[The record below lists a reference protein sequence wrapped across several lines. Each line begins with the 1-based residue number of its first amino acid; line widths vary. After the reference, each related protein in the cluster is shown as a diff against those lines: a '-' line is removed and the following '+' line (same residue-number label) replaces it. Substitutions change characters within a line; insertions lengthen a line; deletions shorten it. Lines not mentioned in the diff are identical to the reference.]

1 MTKKQDYS
9 NIFLIFALALLCI
22 SIFGSYLFKSIMTY
36 FEVDFQSFLRELLNK
51 HFFESCLAEN
61 AGHMNHKEL
70 YQYCNRENKTYY
82 YLSFNTS
89 FISLFT
95 QIVRYNLTSVA
106 FFNNIVD
113 TGKNILLFLSG
124 ICLVIYQTIKRKKES
139 TILILLLSMF
149 IFISIFK
156 ILLLSTSL
164 LAIVSSAIAYMCKFY
179 DTAIFEYI
187 YNANQLLVSFANFS
201 HLLIGIIITCILVGK
216 SDIYKWLKVT
226 ILMIVFLLIVPLIVI
241 TFLATIDNLINYLVS
256 VDSLYI
262 GSQYVLNF
270 GAFKFLWKFI
280 SSNIPKEMLFGRIDI
295 RIQNGEYWQNYLV
308 NLIYILPDLS
318 RLIYCLLCIFGII
331 YTSINVY
338 RKNEKIR
345 KLFLISCI
353 IILLGLFAIILLIS
367 IFSLIRL
374 IIAINI

>member
-9 NIFLIFALALLCI
+9 NIFLILALALLCI

-51 HFFESCLAEN
+51 HFIKSCLAEN
-61 AGHMNHKEL
+61 AGRMNPKEL

-89 FISLFT
+89 FISLIT

-113 TGKNILLFLSG
+113 TGKNILLLLSG

-139 TILILLLSMF
+139 IIILLSIF

-164 LAIVSSAIAYMCKFY
+164 LVLVSSAIAYLSKFH

-187 YNANQLLVSFANFS
+187 YNAHQLLVSFANFS

-226 ILMIVFLLIVPLIVI
+226 ILMIVFLFIAPLIFI
-241 TFLATIDNLINYLVS
+241 TFLTTIDNLINYLAS

-262 GSQYVLNF
+262 GSQYVLNY
-270 GAFKFLWKFI
+270 GVFKFLWKFI
-280 SSNIPKEMLFGRIDI
+280 SSNIPKEMLFGRISI

-331 YTSINVY
+331 YISINVY
-338 RKNEKIR
+338 KKNKETR
-345 KLFLISCI
+345 KLFLILCI
-353 IILLGLFAIILLIS
+353 IILLVLFASILLIS

-374 IIAINI
+374 IIAIRM

>member
-9 NIFLIFALALLCI
+9 NIFLILALAFLCI

-36 FEVDFQSFLRELLNK
+36 YEVDFQSFLRELLNK
-51 HFFESCLAEN
+51 HFIKSCLAEN
-61 AGHMNHKEL
+61 AGHMNPKEL

-95 QIVRYNLTSVA
+95 QLVRYNLTSVA

-113 TGKNILLFLSG
+113 TGKNILLLLSG

-139 TILILLLSMF
+139 IILLLSIF

-164 LAIVSSAIAYMCKFY
+164 LVLVSSAIAYLSKFY

-226 ILMIVFLLIVPLIVI
+226 ILMIVFLLIAPLIFI
-241 TFLATIDNLINYLVS
+241 TFLTTIDNLINYLAS

-262 GSQYVLNF
+262 GSQYVLNY
-270 GAFKFLWKFI
+270 GVFKFLWKFI
-280 SSNIPKEMLFGRIDI
+280 SSNIPKDMLFGRIDI

-331 YTSINVY
+331 YISINVY
-338 RKNEKIR
+338 KKNKKTR
-345 KLFLISCI
+345 KLFLIPYI
-353 IILLGLFAIILLIS
+353 IILLVLFASILLIS
-367 IFSLIRL
+367 IFGLIRL
-374 IIAINI
+374 IIAIRM